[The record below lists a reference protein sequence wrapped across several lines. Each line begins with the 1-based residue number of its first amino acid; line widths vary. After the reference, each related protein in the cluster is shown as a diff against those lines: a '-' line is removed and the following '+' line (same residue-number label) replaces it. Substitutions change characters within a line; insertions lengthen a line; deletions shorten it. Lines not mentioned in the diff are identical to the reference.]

1 MTSSF
6 IDWLSGLLNQRVV
19 DELKVVEQVLL
30 RAIAKNNQVLG
41 QIDWLRQQ
49 VESGKTMD
57 TQALT
62 LVRGLAAQI
71 GSGSILPEQLTPLTK
86 DLKVGTDELAA
97 SVKSNEI

>member
-1 MTSSF
+1 MASSL

-49 VESGKTMD
+49 VESSKTMD

-62 LVRGLAAQI
+62 LVRGLTAQI
-71 GSGSILPEQLTPLTK
+71 GSGSILPEQLTPLTNN
-86 DLKVGTDELAA
+86 LKTGTDELAA
-97 SVKSNEI
+97 SVKSNT

>member
-1 MTSSF
+1 MASSL

-49 VESGKTMD
+49 VESSKTMD

-71 GSGSILPEQLTPLTK
+71 SNGSVLSEQLAPLTK
-86 DLKVGTDELAA
+86 DLKAGTDELAA
-97 SVKSNEI
+97 SVKSNS